1 MASIHKQPNRACYYC
16 AFYDPEGS
24 RRFRSTGL
32 EDKQV
37 AKTVC
42 TAIDRAA
49 KLGRLGKLSNEK
61 ALKVVRETRNSIED
75 THGKILADRAENAM
89 RPVIEEF
96 VKMAGGELTRYS
108 VESWLDAWILGHTSA
123 SKGTLKAYQRMI
135 DLFKEYLGTHG
146 KRALGTLHPSQI
158 EGFKQHLLG
167 RVGPTTV
174 NHALKALK
182 AAFSKAVAQRQLDF
196 SPAEHIEFID
206 TAPASRRPFTD
217 MELKAIWEASAGDWV
232 TMIHLGRYT
241 GQRINDCASLT
252 WENADILKQRITLT
266 TQKTNAELDIP
277 MHPTLHKY
285 LSSIAGDNPKAPL
298 CPTLKGKTSSSLS
311 NKFHDLMA
319 AAGLVE
325 KRTHKSRSIGR
336 DQKREQSPISFH
348 SFRYN
353 ATTELKEAG
362 VAEAL
367 VMKIIGHE
375 SRAISRGYTG
385 FDEETTRKAISKMKG
400 IGTT

>member
-16 AFYDPEGS
+16 AFYDPEGT

-42 TAIDRAA
+42 AALERAA

-61 ALKVVRETRNSIED
+61 ALKVVRDTRNTIED
-75 THGKILADRAENAM
+75 THGKILADRAEKAI
-89 RPVIEEF
+89 RPVVEEF
-96 VKMAGGELTRYS
+96 VKMAGGELTRYTI
-108 VESWLDAWILGHTSA
+108 ESWLDTWISGHTSA
-123 SKGTLKAYQRMI
+123 SKTTLKAYTRLI
-135 DLFKEYLGTHG
+135 EHFKEYLGTHAR
-146 KRALGTLHPSQI
+146 RALGTLHPSQI
-158 EGFKQHLLG
+158 EEFKKHLLG

-174 NHALKALK
+174 NHAIKALK
-182 AAFSKAVAQRQLDF
+182 AAFGKAVAQRQLDF
-196 SPAEHIEFID
+196 SPAEHVELIETD
-206 TAPASRRPFTD
+206 PAAKRPFTD
-217 MELKAIWEASAGDWV
+217 PELKALWSAATGDWV
-232 TMIHLGRYT
+232 TMNYLGRYT
-241 GQRINDCASLT
+241 GQRINDCANLT
-252 WENADILKQRITLT
+252 WENADILKQRISLT
-266 TQKTNAELDIP
+266 TQKTKAELDIP
-277 MHPTLHKY
+277 MHPALHRY

-298 CPTLKGKTSSSLS
+298 CPSLHGKKSSSLS

-319 AAGLVE
+319 SAGLVE
-325 KRTHKSRSIGR
+325 KRTHKSRDIGR
-336 DQKREQSPISFH
+336 DKKRQQSPISFH

-375 SRAISRGYTG
+375 SRAVSRGYTG
-385 FDEETTRKAISKMKG
+385 FDEETTRKAVSKMKE
-400 IGTT
+400 I